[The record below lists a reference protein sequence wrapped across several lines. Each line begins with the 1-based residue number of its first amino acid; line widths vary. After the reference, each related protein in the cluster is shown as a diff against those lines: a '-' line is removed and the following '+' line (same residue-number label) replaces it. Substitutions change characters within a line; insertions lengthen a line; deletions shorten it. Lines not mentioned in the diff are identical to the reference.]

1 MNNKN
6 TGTRC
11 EIISKLTIRTPER
24 REWSR
29 SGVFINFEHVNAGWE
44 YDIKDVVTNFFYF
57 LVL

>member
-11 EIISKLTIRTPER
+11 EIISKLTIKTPER

-44 YDIKDVVTNFFYF
+44 YIKDVVTNFFYF